1 MKTLNFKIFLL
12 GLFLTI
18 LTSSVACNRL
28 IPEEPMIFTGNPE
41 EEFLGVPWGCSFEEL
56 QSILDK
62 SPFPTKF
69 KKVNCNPSMTTYQYG
84 GNHRLPDA
92 KYSAFIF
99 WKGKLVDIGV
109 FFFSESENHAKYLF
123 DKLKEKMK
131 KELEKVVL
139 DRVVGIEDEEKN
151 GVRIIHGTRGH
162 MSFSLEYGGHL
173 IDGSSNSVILS
184 AKTSITLKDE

>member
-1 MKTLNFKIFLL
+1 MNKRNLNIFLV
-12 GLFLTI
+12 GLSLAM
-18 LTSSVACNRL
+18 LTSFVACNLL
-28 IPEEPMIFTGNPE
+28 ITEEPMIFTGNPE
-41 EEFLGVPWGCSFEEL
+41 SEFLGIPWGCHFEKLQEL
-56 QSILDK
+56 LDE

-69 KKVNCNPSMTTYQYG
+69 KKVDCHPSMTTYQYR

-109 FFFSESENHAKYLF
+109 FFFTESENDAKYLF
-123 DKLKEKMK
+123 DKLKEKLK